1 MMSVQNIRES
11 RGIYYAQKMF
21 LYFEGEMNNLKLYFV
36 LRVAHV
42 GFLQSESS
50 DANVKQSKNIFWI
63 IQLRWLYFFLIY
75 GEHMKAFIF
84 LKICSC
90 LVFDIEVFK

>member
-50 DANVKQSKNIFWI
+50 DANVKQSKNIF
-63 IQLRWLYFFLIY
+63 
-75 GEHMKAFIF
+75 
-84 LKICSC
+84 
-90 LVFDIEVFK
+90 